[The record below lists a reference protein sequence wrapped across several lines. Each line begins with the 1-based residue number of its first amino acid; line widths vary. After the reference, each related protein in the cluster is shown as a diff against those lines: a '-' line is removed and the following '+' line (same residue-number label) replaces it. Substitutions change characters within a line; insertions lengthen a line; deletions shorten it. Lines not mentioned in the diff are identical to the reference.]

1 MREAWFVVEVY
12 CFLNIV
18 KGMAYIKPFPTDP
31 MLSAIGLGGTLAVIM
46 LSYLTFRGKRMAV
59 RMLSMYIIF
68 GVFTA
73 GYEEI
78 TDFQRFDVYM
88 LYRLIVSAY
97 FLIGAL
103 KLWRIKELPTRFTDL
118 PTKSPTHG

>member
-1 MREAWFVVEVY
+1 
-12 CFLNIV
+12 
-18 KGMAYIKPFPTDP
+18 
-31 MLSAIGLGGTLAVIM
+31 
-46 LSYLTFRGKRMAV
+46 
-59 RMLSMYIIF
+59 MLSMYIIF